1 MPSVRCVTTSD
12 DTSDDADVL
21 EDTTVKLSRFSRT
34 AGAVAAAA
42 LLLAACGSDDNTG
55 AGTGTDSSNVAAPA
69 DAACFSGTLNA
80 EGSSA
85 QQNAIDEVIAS
96 YTATCAEATIN
107 YNPTG
112 SGAGIEQFNAG
123 QVDFAGS
130 DSALKEDEGEVAA
143 AAERCGGGE
152 AWNLPMVVGPIAMAY
167 NLPGVEG
174 LVLTPEVAARLFQGE
189 ITSWDDPAIADLNK
203 DAKLPSSDIKVFF
216 RSDESGTTENFQK
229 YLAGASGGAWTDEP
243 SKVWPGAGEG
253 REKSSG
259 VADGVK
265 TTEGS
270 VTYVEWSYA
279 RDNGLGIARVDN
291 GSGPVELTGE
301 AVGKAIASAKSVGT
315 GNDLRLEL
323 DYATTTPGAYP
334 IDLVT
339 YEVVCSTG
347 LAADKAE
354 AVQKFLSYFVEAE
367 TQAALEEIGYAPLPE
382 EVRSKVAAA
391 VEELG

>member
-1 MPSVRCVTTSD
+1 MKPN
-12 DTSDDADVL
+12 
-21 EDTTVKLSRFSRT
+21 RFSRT
-34 AGAVAAAA
+34 AVALAAGA
-42 LLLAACGSDDNTG
+42 LLLTACGSDNN
-55 AGTGTDSSNVAAPA
+55 AGTGTDSSTGPAAAPS
-69 DAACFSGTLNA
+69 DSDCFSGTLNA

-96 YTATCAEATIN
+96 YTATCTDATVN

-112 SGAGIEQFNAG
+112 SGAGIEQFTGG

-130 DSALKEDEGEVAA
+130 DSALKEADGEVAKA
-143 AAERCGGGE
+143 KERCDGND
-152 AWNLPMVVGPIAMAY
+152 AWNLPMVVGPIAIAY
-167 NLPGVEG
+167 NLPGVDS
-174 LVLTPEVAARLFQGE
+174 LVLTPEVAAKVFKGD
-189 ITSWDDPAIADLNK
+189 IKTWDDPAVKALNK
-203 DAKLPSSDIKVFF
+203 GAKLPSSDIKVFF

-265 TTEGS
+265 TTDGS
-270 VTYVEWSYA
+270 LTYVEWSYA
-279 RDNGLGIARVDN
+279 KDNNLGIAQVDN

-301 AVGKAIASAKSVGT
+301 AVGKAIASAKAVGT

-323 DYATTTPGAYP
+323 DYATKTPGAYP

-339 YEVVCSTG
+339 YEVVCSKG
-347 LAADKAE
+347 LPADTAD
-354 AVQKFLSYFVEAE
+354 AVKKFLTYFSSTD
-367 TQAALEEIGYAPLPE
+367 TQSALEEIGYAPLPE
-382 EVRSKVAAA
+382 EVRSKVATA
-391 VEELG
+391 VGALS

>member
-1 MPSVRCVTTSD
+1 MPTS
-12 DTSDDADVL
+12 L
-21 EDTTVKLSRFSRT
+21 EDTTVKLNRFSRT
-34 AGAVAAAA
+34 AVALAAGA
-42 LLLAACGSDDNTG
+42 LLLTACGSDDNTPA
-55 AGTGTDSSNVAAPA
+55 AGGDSTTSAAVTD
-69 DAACFSGTLNA
+69 DACFSGTLNA

-96 YTATCAEATIN
+96 YTANCADATIN

-112 SGAGIEQFNAG
+112 SGAGVEQFNNG

-130 DSALKEDEGEVAA
+130 DSALKDDEGEVAA
-143 AAERCGGGE
+143 ANERCGGND
-152 AWNLPMVVGPIAMAY
+152 AWNIPMVIGPIAMAY
-167 NLPGVEG
+167 NLPGVDT
-174 LVLTPEVAARLFQGE
+174 LVLTPDVAAKLFKGD
-189 ITSWDDPAIADLNK
+189 IKKWNDPAIAVLNK
-203 DAKLPSSDIKVFF
+203 DAKLPSSEIKVFF

-229 YLAGASGGAWTDEP
+229 YLAGAGGGAWTDEP

-279 RDNGLGIARVDN
+279 RDNGLGIAQVDN

-323 DYATTTPGAYP
+323 DYATKTAGAYP

-339 YEVVCSTG
+339 YEIACSKG
-347 LAADKAE
+347 LAADKAA
-354 AVQKFLSYFVEAE
+354 AVKKFLTFFSSAD
-367 TQAALEEIGYAPLPE
+367 TQSSLEELGYAPLPQ
-382 EVRSKVAAA
+382 EVQTKVAAA
-391 VEELG
+391 VEALA

>member
-1 MPSVRCVTTSD
+1 
-12 DTSDDADVL
+12 
-21 EDTTVKLSRFSRT
+21 VKLNRFSRT
-34 AGAVAAAA
+34 AVALAAGA
-42 LLLAACGSDDNTG
+42 LLLTACGSDDNTPA
-55 AGTGTDSSNVAAPA
+55 AGGDSTTSAAVTD
-69 DAACFSGTLNA
+69 DACFSGTLNA

-96 YTATCAEATIN
+96 YTANCADATIN

-112 SGAGIEQFNAG
+112 SGAGVEQFNNG

-130 DSALKEDEGEVAA
+130 DSALKDDEGEVAA
-143 AAERCGGGE
+143 ANERCGGND
-152 AWNLPMVVGPIAMAY
+152 AWNIPMVVGPIAMAY
-167 NLPGVEG
+167 NLPGVDT
-174 LVLTPEVAARLFQGE
+174 LVLTPDVAAKLFKGD
-189 ITSWDDPAIADLNK
+189 IKKWNDPAIAVLNK
-203 DAKLPSSDIKVFF
+203 DAKLPSSEIKVFF

-229 YLAGASGGAWTDEP
+229 YLAGAGGGAWTDEP

-279 RDNGLGIARVDN
+279 RDNGLGIAQVDN

-323 DYATTTPGAYP
+323 DYATKTAGAYP

-339 YEVVCSTG
+339 YEIACSKG
-347 LAADKAE
+347 LAADKAA
-354 AVQKFLSYFVEAE
+354 AVKKFLTFFSSAD
-367 TQAALEEIGYAPLPE
+367 TQSSLEELGYAPLPQ
-382 EVRSKVAAA
+382 EVQTKVAAA
-391 VEELG
+391 VEALA

>member
-1 MPSVRCVTTSD
+1 M
-12 DTSDDADVL
+12 
-21 EDTTVKLSRFSRT
+21 KLNRFSGT
-34 AGAVAAAA
+34 AAA
-42 LLLAACGSDDNTG
+42 LAAGALLLTACGSDNN
-55 AGTGTDSSNVAAPA
+55 AGTGDAGNAAAAKPADSS
-69 DAACFSGTLNA
+69 CFSGTLNA

-85 QQNAIDEVIAS
+85 QQNAIDEVIAN
-96 YTATCAEATIN
+96 YTATCGDATIN

-112 SGAGIEQFNAG
+112 SGAGIEQFTNG

-143 AAERCGGGE
+143 ANKRCGGND

-167 NLPGVEG
+167 NLPGVDS
-174 LVLTPEVAARLFQGE
+174 LVLTPEVASNLFAGK
-189 ITSWDDPAIADLNK
+189 IKTWDDPAIKALNK
-203 DAKLPSSDIKVFF
+203 DATLPSADIKVFF

-229 YLAGASGGAWTDEP
+229 YLAGAGGGAWTDEP
-243 SKVWPGAGEG
+243 SKVWPGTGEG

-270 VTYVEWSYA
+270 ITYVEWSYA
-279 RDNGLGIARVDN
+279 KDNGLGIAQVDN

-301 AVGKAIASAKSVGT
+301 AVGTAIASAKQVGT

-323 DYATTTPGAYP
+323 DYATKTAGAYP

-339 YEVVCSTG
+339 YEVVCSKG
-347 LAADKAE
+347 LAADKAD
-354 AVQKFLSYFVEAE
+354 AVQKFLTYFSSAD
-367 TQAALEEIGYAPLPE
+367 TQSSLEELGYAPLPE
-382 EVRSKVAAA
+382 EVRSKVETA
-391 VEELG
+391 VGALG

>member
-1 MPSVRCVTTSD
+1 
-12 DTSDDADVL
+12 L
-21 EDTTVKLSRFSRT
+21 EDQTVKLNRFSST
-34 AGAVAAAA
+34 AVALAAGA
-42 LLLAACGSDDNTG
+42 LLLTACGSDDNTTPG
-55 AGTGTDSSNVAAPA
+55 AGGDSTTSAAVA
-69 DAACFSGTLNA
+69 DDACFSGTLNA

-85 QQNAIDEVIAS
+85 QQNAIDEAIAS
-96 YTATCAEATIN
+96 YTASCTDATVN

-112 SGAGIEQFNAG
+112 SGAGVEQFNNG

-130 DSALKEDEGEVAA
+130 DSALKDDEGEVAA
-143 AAERCGGGE
+143 AKERCGGND
-152 AWNLPMVVGPIAMAY
+152 AWNIPMVVGPIAMAY
-167 NLPGVEG
+167 NLPGVDT
-174 LVLTPEVAARLFQGE
+174 LVLTPEVASKLFKGD
-189 ITSWDDPAIADLNK
+189 IKKWDDPAIKALNK
-203 DAKLPSSDIKVFF
+203 DAELPGSAIKVFF

-229 YLAGASGGAWTDEP
+229 YLAGAGGGAWTDEP

-270 VTYVEWSYA
+270 ITYVEWSYA
-279 RDNGLGIARVDN
+279 KDNGLGIAQVDN

-323 DYATTTPGAYP
+323 DYATKTAGAYP

-339 YEVVCSTG
+339 YEIACSKG
-347 LAADKAE
+347 LAADKAD
-354 AVQKFLSYFVEAE
+354 AVKKLLTYFSSAD
-367 TQAALEEIGYAPLPE
+367 TQSSLEEIGYAPLPE
-382 EVRSKVAAA
+382 EVRSKVATAVAA
-391 VEELG
+391 LS

>member
-1 MPSVRCVTTSD
+1 
-12 DTSDDADVL
+12 L
-21 EDTTVKLSRFSRT
+21 EDTTVKLNRFSST
-34 AGAVAAAA
+34 VVALAAGA
-42 LLLAACGSDDNTG
+42 LLLTACGSDDNTG
-55 AGTGTDSSNVAAPA
+55 TGAGTDSTTSAAVAG
-69 DAACFSGTLNA
+69 DDACFSGTLNA

-96 YTATCAEATIN
+96 YTATCADATVN

-112 SGAGIEQFNAG
+112 SGAGVEQFNNA

-130 DSALKEDEGEVAA
+130 DSALKDDEGEVAA
-143 AAERCGGGE
+143 AKERCGGND
-152 AWNLPMVVGPIAMAY
+152 AWNIPMVVGPIAMAY
-167 NLPGVEG
+167 NLPGVDT
-174 LVLTPEVAARLFQGE
+174 LVLTPEVASKVFKGD
-189 ITSWDDPAIADLNK
+189 IKKWNDPAIAALNK
-203 DAKLPSSDIKVFF
+203 DAKLPSSAIKVFF

-229 YLAGASGGAWTDEP
+229 YLAGAGGGAWTDEP

-270 VTYVEWSYA
+270 LTYVEWSYA
-279 RDNGLGIARVDN
+279 KDNNLGIAQVDN
-291 GSGPVELTGE
+291 GAGPVELTGE
-301 AVGKAIASAKSVGT
+301 AVGKAIASAKPAGT

-323 DYATTTPGAYP
+323 DYATQTAGAYP

-339 YEVVCSTG
+339 YEIACSKG

-354 AVQKFLSYFVEAE
+354 AVKKFLTYFSSPE
-367 TQAALEEIGYAPLPE
+367 TQTSLEEIGYAPLPA
-382 EVRSKVAAA
+382 EVQTKVAAA
-391 VEELG
+391 VGALS

>member
-1 MPSVRCVTTSD
+1 M
-12 DTSDDADVL
+12 
-21 EDTTVKLSRFSRT
+21 KLNRFSST
-34 AGAVAAAA
+34 AVALAAGA
-42 LLLAACGSDDNTG
+42 LLLSACGSDNNTAGSGGDNTT
-55 AGTGTDSSNVAAPA
+55 AAAAPS
-69 DAACFSGTLNA
+69 DSACFSGTLNA

-96 YTATCAEATIN
+96 YTATCADATIN

-112 SGAGIEQFNAG
+112 SGAGVEQFTNG

-130 DSALKEDEGEVAA
+130 DSALKDAEGEVAA
-143 AAERCGGGE
+143 ANKRCGGND
-152 AWNLPMVVGPIAMAY
+152 AWNIPMVVGPIAMAY
-167 NLPGVEG
+167 NLPGVDS
-174 LVLTPEVAARLFQGE
+174 LVLTPEVASNLFNGK
-189 ITSWDDPAIADLNK
+189 IKNWDDPAIAALNK
-203 DAKLPSSDIKVFF
+203 DAKLPSSAIKVFF

-229 YLAGASGGAWTDEP
+229 YLAGAGGGAWTDEP

-279 RDNGLGIARVDN
+279 RDNGLGIAQVDN

-323 DYATTTPGAYP
+323 DYATKTAGAYP

-339 YEVVCSTG
+339 YEIACSKG
-347 LAADKAE
+347 LAADKAD
-354 AVQKFLSYFVEAE
+354 AVKKFLTYFSAAD
-367 TQAALEEIGYAPLPE
+367 TQATLEEIGYAPLPD
-382 EVRSKVAAA
+382 EVATKVATA
-391 VEELG
+391 VGALG

>member
-1 MPSVRCVTTSD
+1 
-12 DTSDDADVL
+12 L
-21 EDTTVKLSRFSRT
+21 EDTTVKLNRFSRT
-34 AGAVAAAA
+34 AVALAAGA
-42 LLLAACGSDDNTG
+42 LLLTACGSDDNTT
-55 AGTGTDSSNVAAPA
+55 AGSGGESTTSAAVA
-69 DAACFSGTLNA
+69 DDNCFSGTLNA

-96 YTATCAEATIN
+96 YTATCADATVN

-112 SGAGIEQFNAG
+112 SGAGVEQFNNG

-130 DSALKEDEGEVAA
+130 DSALKDDEGEVAA
-143 AAERCGGGE
+143 AKERCGGND
-152 AWNLPMVVGPIAMAY
+152 AWNIPMVVGPIAMAY
-167 NLPGVEG
+167 NLPGVDS
-174 LVLTPEVAARLFQGE
+174 LVLTPEVASNVFNGK
-189 ITSWDDPAIADLNK
+189 IKDWDDPAIKALNK
-203 DAKLPSSDIKVFF
+203 DAKLPSSAIKVFF

-229 YLAGASGGAWTDEP
+229 YLAGAGGGAWTDEP

-270 VTYVEWSYA
+270 LTYVEWSYA
-279 RDNGLGIARVDN
+279 KDNDLGIAQVDN

-301 AVGKAIASAKSVGT
+301 AVGTAIASAKSVGT

-323 DYATTTPGAYP
+323 DYATKTAGAYP

-339 YEVVCSTG
+339 YEIVCSKG
-347 LAADKAE
+347 LAADKAG
-354 AVQKFLSYFVEAE
+354 AVKKFLTYFSSPE
-367 TQAALEEIGYAPLPE
+367 TQTALEEIGYAPLPE
-382 EVRSKVAAA
+382 EVQTKVARA
-391 VEELG
+391 VGALS

>member
-1 MPSVRCVTTSD
+1 
-12 DTSDDADVL
+12 
-21 EDTTVKLSRFSRT
+21 VKLNRFSRT
-34 AGAVAAAA
+34 AVALAAGA
-42 LLLAACGSDDNTG
+42 LLLTACGSDDNTS
-55 AGTGTDSSNVAAPA
+55 TGPGDDTAAASPSG

-85 QQNAIDEVIAS
+85 QQNAIDEVIAN
-96 YTATCAEATIN
+96 YTATCTDATIN

-112 SGAGIEQFNAG
+112 SGAGVEQFNNG

-130 DSALKEDEGEVAA
+130 DSALKDDEGEVAA
-143 AAERCGGGE
+143 AKERCGGND
-152 AWNLPMVVGPIAMAY
+152 ARNIPLVVGPLALAY
-167 NLPGVEG
+167 HVPGVDT
-174 LVLTPEVAARLFQGE
+174 LVLTPEVASKLFKGD
-189 ITSWDDPAIADLNK
+189 ITKWNDPAIADLNK
-203 DAKLPSSDIKVFF
+203 DAKLPNSEIKVFF

-229 YLAGASGGAWTDEP
+229 YLAVAGGGAWTDEP

-270 VTYVEWSYA
+270 ITYVEWSYA
-279 RDNGLGIARVDN
+279 KDNNLGIAQVDN

-323 DYATTTPGAYP
+323 DYATKTAGAYP

-339 YEVVCSTG
+339 YEIACSKG
-347 LAADKAE
+347 LPADKAE
-354 AVQKFLSYFVEAE
+354 SVKKFLTFFSSTG
-367 TQAALEEIGYAPLPE
+367 TQASLEELGYAPLPS
-382 EVRSKVAAA
+382 EVQTKVAAA
-391 VEELG
+391 VEALS

>member
-1 MPSVRCVTTSD
+1 
-12 DTSDDADVL
+12 L
-21 EDTTVKLSRFSRT
+21 EDTPVKLNRFSRT
-34 AGAVAAAA
+34 AVALAAGA
-42 LLLAACGSDDNTG
+42 LLLTACGSDDNTT
-55 AGTGTDSSNVAAPA
+55 AGSGGDSTTSAAVAG
-69 DAACFSGTLNA
+69 DNCLSGTLNA

-96 YTATCAEATIN
+96 YTATCTEAKVN

-112 SGAGIEQFNAG
+112 SGAGVEQFTNG

-130 DSALKEDEGEVAA
+130 DSALKDDEGEVAA
-143 AAERCGGGE
+143 AKERCGGND
-152 AWNLPMVVGPIAMAY
+152 AWNIPMVVGPIAMAY
-167 NLPGVEG
+167 NLPGVDT
-174 LVLTPEVAARLFQGE
+174 LVLTPEVASNVFNGK
-189 ITSWDDPAIADLNK
+189 IKNWDDPAIKALNK
-203 DAKLPSSDIKVFF
+203 GAKLPSSAIKVFF

-229 YLAGASGGAWTDEP
+229 YLAGAGGGAWTDEP

-265 TTEGS
+265 TTES
-270 VTYVEWSYA
+270 SLTYVEWSYA
-279 RDNGLGIARVDN
+279 KDNNLGIAQVDN
-291 GSGPVELTGE
+291 GAGPVELTGE

-323 DYATTTPGAYP
+323 DYATQTAGAYP

-339 YEVVCSTG
+339 YEIACSKG

-354 AVQKFLSYFVEAE
+354 GVKKFLTYFSSPE
-367 TQAALEEIGYAPLPE
+367 TQTSLEEIGYAPLPA
-382 EVRSKVAAA
+382 EVQTKVATA
-391 VEELG
+391 VEALS